1 MTPDERQRTMDFIL
15 RSQADSVV
23 RMDRMEMSFQVHNEQ
38 LQAHGKQLQ
47 AQAERFQAQDVRLQS
62 EIDDLKSDV
71 AALVSASQDL
81 STVSRT
87 LLESDCQA
95 KKRLDRLEGSG
106 H

>member
-1 MTPDERQRTMDFIL
+1 MTPDERQRMMDFIL

-23 RMDRMEMSFQVHNEQ
+23 RMDSMEVSFQVHNEQ
-38 LQAHGKQLQ
+38 AQ

-81 STVSRT
+81 ITVSRT
-87 LLESDCQA
+87 LLESDRQA
-95 KKRLDRLEGSG
+95 KKRLGRLEGPSN
-106 H
+106 